1 MLLKDC
7 FSFRS
12 RYSVNCL
19 LLVLLI
25 LLVPVCEAF
34 SDTPEQTRIDFANGL
49 FLRGY
54 YEVAIDEYE
63 KYISQYPAGTHLT
76 TAWRRLGESAY
87 ALEKYDVAL
96 QAFEILGSFA
106 LDDVEQQRIRLSKGE
121 VLYHLG
127 RYDASLDLLQLL
139 TAPEISEGLRTRA
152 LYFSGRALLE
162 NQQPADAV
170 ARFKTLIEQY
180 PDNPMSPYARYHA
193 AFAYVLLEQFES
205 AAIEYST
212 VAAMESLDAVL
223 RMESR
228 FKAAEIYDKIA
239 WYGAAVS
246 AYEQLRT
253 EFPES
258 EYARRADY
266 GYIWA
271 LYHDGRVEEAI
282 GVAIDFL
289 TRYPESEFVPG
300 LRYLVANALQQL
312 HRYQEAL
319 DMYQVL
325 RELHAD
331 SPFAQRA
338 QHKIA
343 WAHYHN
349 GDAGAAQREA
359 AAFLE
364 QNPESPFVA
373 DTAFLLGA
381 ILVSEGNYESAYQEF
396 RMVAE
401 QYPAST
407 FGPDAMYKSAECL
420 GQLGLLDSAA
430 EIFTRFADTY
440 PDNELAGQA
449 RLRAGDARFRSESYE
464 LAVAEYHKLLDSEQ
478 DEDIEQLARYRLAVA
493 HYNTRKFSEAVE
505 QFRTLLDRFP
515 EGPYALESRY
525 RIGDYLLRESREL
538 NDAAA
543 MFQIVFDSD
552 PQGEFAA
559 RALRDLALA
568 RYEME
573 AYDEA
578 APLFLRLVREY
589 PDTTLNEES
598 YAWLAQ
604 YFHDR
609 SQWQEAI
616 IAFEALLTA
625 IPGYAYPERVRFLIA
640 DCNQNLGN
648 IDQAME
654 QYQNVIEVAPDSSRA
669 VEARYRM
676 AQLYEAREDAER
688 AFALYEEAA
697 NANSGDVAARAR
709 FRIGELLEAQAA
721 YDDAARSYLQVA
733 ILFLHE
739 TLSPESLLRAGR
751 CFEQAG
757 NKEQARRAYTE
768 LLTDF
773 PEGEQAEQARQSLDA
788 LEQQDESGDA

>member
-1 MLLKDC
+1 MLLKVY
-7 FSFRS
+7 FSLRS
-12 RYSVNCL
+12 RYAVNK

-25 LLVPVCEAF
+25 LLIPVCDAF
-34 SDTPEQTRIDFANGL
+34 SDTQEQTRIDFANGL

-54 YEVAIDEYE
+54 YEEAIDEYD
-63 KYISQYPAGTHLT
+63 KYIAQYPTGEYVT
-76 TAWRRLGESAY
+76 TAWRRLGEAAY
-87 ALEKYDVAL
+87 ALEQYDKAL
-96 QAFEILGSFA
+96 QAFETLGSFA
-106 LDDVEQQRIRLSKGE
+106 LDDSEQQRIRLSKGE

-127 RYDASLDLLQLL
+127 QYDASLNLLQLL
-139 TAPEISEGLRTRA
+139 TVPEVSETLRTRA
-152 LYFSGRALLE
+152 LYFAGRALLE
-162 NQQPADAV
+162 NQQPAEAV
-170 ARFKTLIEQY
+170 ARFKTIIEHY
-180 PDNPMSPYARYHA
+180 PENPMSPYARYHA
-193 AFAYVLLEQFES
+193 ALAYVALGQFES

-212 VAAMESLDAVL
+212 VAALESLDAVL

-253 EFPES
+253 EFPDS
-258 EYARRADY
+258 EYARRADH

-271 LYHDGRVEEAI
+271 LYHDGRVEEAT
-282 GVAIDFL
+282 GTAMEFL
-289 TRYPESEFVPG
+289 TRYPESEFAPG

-312 HRYQEAL
+312 QRYQEAL
-319 DMYQVL
+319 DMYRML

-331 SPFAQRA
+331 SPYATRA

-343 WAHYHN
+343 WAHYYN
-349 GDAGAAQREA
+349 GDVMSAQREA
-359 AAFLE
+359 TAFLE
-364 QNPESPFVA
+364 QNPESPFVP
-373 DTAFLLGA
+373 DTAFLLGT

-407 FGPDAMYKSAECL
+407 FGPDALYKSAECL
-420 GQLGLLDSAA
+420 GQLGLMDSAA

-449 RLRAGDARFRSESYE
+449 RLRAGDARFRSESFE
-464 LAVAEYHKLLDSEQ
+464 LAVAEYIKLLDTEQ
-478 DEDIEQLARYRLAVA
+478 DKDIEQLARYRLAVA
-493 HYNTRKFSEAVE
+493 HYNTKNYSEAVA
-505 QFRTLLDRFP
+505 QFRALLERFP
-515 EGPYALESRY
+515 DGPYALESRY
-525 RIGDYLLRESREL
+525 RIGDYSLRESREL
-538 NDAAA
+538 NDAVV
-543 MFQIVFDSD
+543 MFQAVFDAD

-559 RALRDLALA
+559 RALRDLALTQ
-568 RYEME
+568 YELE
-573 AYDEA
+573 AYDDA

-589 PDTTLNEES
+589 PDTKLNEES

-616 IAFEALLTA
+616 DAFEALLAA

-669 VEARYRM
+669 VEARFRM
-676 AQLYEAREDAER
+676 AQLYEEREDSER
-688 AFALYEEAA
+688 AFTLYEEAA

-721 YDDAARSYLQVA
+721 YNDAARSYLQVA

-757 NKEQARRAYTE
+757 NKDQARRAYTE

-788 LEQQDESGDA
+788 LGQQEESGDN